1 MNPEIRIL
9 AVGDIPDALSASI
22 DAGGLVL
29 DETRLSPDFFDL
41 RTGLAGEVF
50 QKFTNYRARLA
61 IVVADE
67 SAYGSRFSELVYE
80 HRNHKQVRFFASAQ
94 LARQW
99 LNYLPVAKC

>member
-1 MNPEIRIL
+1 VPAIL
-9 AVGDIPDALSASI
+9 SVADIADALSAAI

-29 DETRLSPDFFDL
+29 DESQLGPDFFDL

-61 IVVADE
+61 IVVANE
-67 SAYGSRFSELVYE
+67 SAYGSRFGELIYE
-80 HRNHKQVRFFASAQ
+80 HRSHKQVRFFASGQ

>member
-1 MNPEIRIL
+1 VPTISSP
-9 AVGDIPDALSASI
+9 ADIAEALGASI
-22 DAGGLVL
+22 DAGGIVL
-29 DETRLSPDFFDL
+29 DESQLCPDFFDL

-67 SAYGSRFSELVYE
+67 SAYGSRFSELIYE
-80 HRNHKQVRFFASAQ
+80 HRSHKQVRFFASAQ